1 MLINIEGDEQTFKK
15 SLQWENRC
23 AIIRLTAGL
32 FIYGNEYNIVHKNF
46 NLEFIVNS

>member
-1 MLINIEGDEQTFKK
+1 MLIDIEENEQMFKK

-32 FIYGNEYNIVHKNF
+32 LIYGNEYNIVRKNF
-46 NLEFIVNS
+46 NLELILNS